1 MRPEFS
7 IVQKRV
13 QDGRATTG
21 LSLLRAALLAALPAL
36 AQAAG
41 EAAPQGLA
49 DEDRKAIVHGLGE
62 GVLGPFVG
70 APAMDDPEPYLGLGV
85 SNRRYR
91 VILRPEGERHES
103 HRSRVEKDASGGSVW
118 RVGIGS
124 PEVGVLKKTGDGSLV
139 MAGIEDLNEGV
150 VTRYDP
156 PEPVLIKGVTAG
168 QEHRVR
174 MKVKVYELDQPDT
187 LKHEGRI
194 DVTYRYL
201 GVVKVAVPAGSFDA
215 VLVRSIFKGRIGPA
229 TVADTQYRF
238 FAKGVG
244 MVATVER
251 RDVTA
256 LVLYHAQTDISRLL
270 VEKSP

>member
-1 MRPEFS
+1 
-7 IVQKRV
+7 V
-13 QDGRATTG
+13 
-21 LSLLRAALLAALPAL
+21 ALLAALPAL

-41 EAAPQGLA
+41 EAALQGLA
-49 DEDRKAIVHGLGE
+49 DEDRQAIVHGLGE
-62 GVLGPFVG
+62 GVLGAFVG
-70 APAMDDPEPYLGLGV
+70 APALHDPEPYLGLGV
-85 SNRRYR
+85 GNRSYR
-91 VILRPEGERHES
+91 VILRPEGERQEA
-103 HRSRVEKDASGGSVW
+103 HRSLVEKGASGASIW
-118 RVGIGS
+118 RLGIGS
-124 PEVGVLKKTGDGSLV
+124 PEVGLLKKTEDGSFV

-156 PEPVLIKGVTAG
+156 PEPVLLRGVPAG
-168 QEHRVR
+168 QDHAVR

-187 LKHEGRI
+187 LKHEGGI
-194 DVTYRYL
+194 EVTYRYL
-201 GVVKVAVPAGSFDA
+201 GVVKVTVPAGNFDA

-229 TVADTQYRF
+229 TVADTQYRL